1 MIDETTRMQLSELK
15 ITEVRE
21 IVEAQDRVPEF
32 LSLPFEAR
40 LKYLIDDLYQC
51 KMKERIEKLKRKAQI
66 KYPNAHVNDIV
77 FSPER
82 SLDQPRITQ
91 LTTCNFIN
99 YATNIAIYGPT
110 RTGKTFIASVLANLS
125 CQFGR
130 STLFIRLPDLISEFA
145 CKETPI
151 QRKRFIE
158 RIAKYDLLVLD
169 EWLSDSYKDEEQSL
183 LFEIIEKRNNVHSTI
198 LISQYAPKSWSD
210 RLGKTSKAESILSR
224 LLLGLCQIECKDLDI
239 SKFSCSMVKI

>member
-15 ITEVRE
+15 IAEVKE
-21 IVEAQDRVPEF
+21 IIEAQDRVPEF
-32 LSLPFEAR
+32 LSMTFEAR
-40 LKYLIDDLYQC
+40 IKYLIDDLYQC
-51 KMKERIEKLKRKAQI
+51 KMKERIEKLKKRAQI
-66 KYPNAHVNDIV
+66 KYPNAYVSDIV
-77 FSPER
+77 YSPER
-82 SLDQPRITQ
+82 CLDEPRITQ
-91 LTTCNFIN
+91 LTTGNFIN

-130 STLFIRLPDLISEFA
+130 STLFIRLPDLLSEYE
-145 CKETPI
+145 CKETPL
-151 QRKRFIE
+151 QRRRYIE
-158 RIAKYDLLVLD
+158 RLAKYDLLILD
-169 EWLSDSYKDEEQSL
+169 EWLSDSYKDEEQSF

-198 LISQYAPKSWSD
+198 LISQYAPKAWSD

-239 SKFSCSMVKI
+239 TKFACSMVKI